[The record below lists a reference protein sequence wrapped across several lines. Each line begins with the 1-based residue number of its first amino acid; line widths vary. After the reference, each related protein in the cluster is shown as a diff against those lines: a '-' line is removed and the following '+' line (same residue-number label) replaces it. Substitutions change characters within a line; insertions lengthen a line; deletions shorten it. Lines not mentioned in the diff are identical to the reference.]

1 MTKYLVHAAVD
12 VSKKNID
19 TKNLYMSS
27 NVSATKQ
34 PRGTFTTEDYDNTNK
49 GKTSFEDSI
58 KGSNNNIVSLLVQM
72 EQPTDFQ
79 EGKGNSDKQIKNILH
94 GKSLLMNVLLNSIHI
109 IAINRRLIRSVFSK

>member
-27 NVSATKQ
+27 NVSVIKQ
-34 PRGTFTTEDYDNTNK
+34 PQDTFTTEDYDNTNK
-49 GKTSFEDSI
+49 GKMSFEDSI

-72 EQPTDFQ
+72 EQPTYFQ
-79 EGKGNSDKQIKNILH
+79 EGKGNSDEQIKNILH